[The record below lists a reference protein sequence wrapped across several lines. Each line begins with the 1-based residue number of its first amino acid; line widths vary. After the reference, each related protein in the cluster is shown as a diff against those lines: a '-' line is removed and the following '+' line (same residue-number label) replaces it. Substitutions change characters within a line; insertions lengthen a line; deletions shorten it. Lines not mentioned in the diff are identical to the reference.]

1 VSGGNIGDTR
11 KRCVHTACKQLIQ
24 NGTPHAKD
32 NVANAGSGGGKQG
45 HPNCPNVHE
54 KPNRQTDRQL
64 RSVEAG
70 LGAAAPGPAG
80 VPGVGW

>member
-1 VSGGNIGDTR
+1 MEI
-11 KRCVHTACKQLIQ
+11 H
-24 NGTPHAKD
+24 
-32 NVANAGSGGGKQG
+32 ANAACTQHANNSFRMGRRMRRIMLQTLGAGGGSKG